1 MLLRMTHLP
10 DDSPDDWEYQESPKV
25 QKSLRKILESRVGM
39 YPQAAET
46 SGGKS
51 EPPAGGGVV
60 GRAAALV
67 LREGEQ
73 AGASE

>member
-1 MLLRMTHLP
+1 MNECKPL
-10 DDSPDDWEYQESPKV
+10 
-25 QKSLRKILESRVGM
+25 RVGM

-46 SGGKS
+46 SGGNS